1 MEPQWMQ
8 QISSKTVCDL
18 YYIMFVIYAI
28 LGAIAV
34 VNVIVVLFM
43 KLPLGLKLSMAAQSI
58 IMASVLVVLS
68 LFQYIVC
75 DRALLTK
82 DAQKVA
88 EGFYNKKPAIPT
100 ASMY

>member
-1 MEPQWMQ
+1 ME
-8 QISSKTVCDL
+8 QISSKSVCDL
-18 YYIMFVIYAI
+18 YYIIFVIYAI

-34 VNVIVVLFM
+34 VNVIFVLLM
-43 KLPLGLKLSMAAQSI
+43 KIPLGLKLSLAAQSI

-68 LFQYIVC
+68 MFQYIVC

-88 EGFYNKKPAIPT
+88 EGFYSK
-100 ASMY
+100 SSSSSRR